1 VARRGEL
8 TDEAWE
14 WIRASPAR
22 ERRRGGQWKDHRK
35 VVNGILRRIRTGAS
49 WRDPP
54 ARYGQTRDDRFARW
68 RRDGT
73 RDRLLTHA
81 QMTVDAAS
89 EVMWEV
95 RVDSTVPRA
104 HHHAARARRRA
115 SRETTKKGKS
125 APETKRWGRAGAG

>member
-1 VARRGEL
+1 VARRDEL
-8 TDEAWE
+8 TDEARE

-35 VVNGILRRIRTGAS
+35 VANGLLRRIRTGAS

-73 RDRLLTHA
+73 RDRLLTRA
-81 QMTVDAAS
+81 QTKSDAAS

-104 HHHAARARRRA
+104 HHHAVGARRRA
-115 SRETTKKGKS
+115 SRVD
-125 APETKRWGRAGAG
+125 AKRRLCVSSGGG